1 MDSHHFM
8 QALPWA
14 CRAAARARGRGDG
27 QGKVACLPG
36 VRWDRAQG
44 EGAWAALGSDVHQ
57 GEAWQQ
63 GTGLLQD
70 GKWGLGLQHKEK
82 APEPV
87 EAEGTRAL
95 VSLVSVMM

>member
-1 MDSHHFM
+1 M

-14 CRAAARARGRGDG
+14 CPAAAWATGRGDG
-27 QGKVACLPG
+27 QQKVACLSG
-36 VRWDRAQG
+36 AQWDRVQG
-44 EGAWAALGSDVHQ
+44 EGAWAALGRDVYQ

-70 GKWGLGLQHKEK
+70 GKWALGLQQEK

-87 EAEGTRAL
+87 VRLKGPEP
-95 VSLVSVMM
+95 